1 MRVSQLSIYIYRNQ
15 WKKIDKKEKEINK
28 KEREKVWQM
37 V

>member
-1 MRVSQLSIYIYRNQ
+1 MKVSHLPIIEISG
-15 WKKIDKKEKEINK
+15 KEKEIKK